1 MDIDTA
7 FEILGLDKYEVTM
20 EDVTKQYKTLLR
32 KYHPDK
38 NKNSNATA
46 KTQEIINA
54 YDIIKGIKHLLPY
67 ERPAPRY
74 NTPAAA
80 AAPRYTPAAA
90 PRYTPAAAPP
100 AANAYA
106 SPRYTPPPPAAA
118 PRPPAADK
126 NYPTF
131 TAPPV
136 YPEFKPSSRYVPPKR
151 KTNLFE
157 KPNASYTKRSQ
168 PNDAYGPSPAAR
180 AYLEKYGNYG
190 LGLKPKSSRK
200 KNTKKRKQT
209 KKRKG
214 KK

>member
-74 NTPAAA
+74 TPAADAYTPAAA
-80 AAPRYTPAAA
+80 PSYEYAAPPATPSYEYAAPRYTPSAAPSYEYAPPHFSGVEIPTRDELNAQSASSSARRAAMYQEQEKIFKKRKPFDDAAA
-90 PRYTPAAAPP
+90 EVAEILKQGY
-100 AANAYA
+100 NK
-106 SPRYTPPPPAAA
+106 SSK
-118 PRPPAADK
+118 K
-126 NYPTF
+126 NPLF
-131 TAPPV
+131 GG
-136 YPEFKPSSRYVPPKR
+136 SR
-151 KTNLFE
+151 
-157 KPNASYTKRSQ
+157 
-168 PNDAYGPSPAAR
+168 
-180 AYLEKYGNYG
+180 
-190 LGLKPKSSRK
+190 KPKSSRK